1 MPLDAIGQLARRLRA
16 LQRTQGKVESLHDA
30 GAIARRDVE
39 RVYEGLYISA
49 MTSLEGFLEALFYDV
64 VLNDQN
70 YGADIRPRALFRS
83 RQVLRDFV
91 LEGRPYVNWLPFE
104 RTLDR
109 ASAFL
114 RGGRPFSAAD
124 STDKRLMKDW
134 MKTRHAIAHTSA
146 HAERVFLRDVVRGIP
161 LPPRQRTP
169 AGFLR
174 SQLRPGVSRFENVLR
189 EMEGIARKIA

>member
-1 MPLDAIGQLARRLRA
+1 MPLDATGQLARRLSA
-16 LQRTQGKVESLHDA
+16 LQHTQQKIEALHSSGD
-30 GAIARRDVE
+30 IARRDVE

-49 MTSLEGFLEALFYDV
+49 MTALEGFLEALFYDV
-64 VLNDQN
+64 VLNDQD
-70 YGADIRPRALFRS
+70 YGADIRPRARFRS
-83 RQVLRDFV
+83 RQVLREFV
-91 LEGRPYVNWLPFE
+91 LAGRPFVSWLPFD
-104 RTLDR
+104 RTLAR

-114 RGGRPFSAAD
+114 RGGRPFSAVD
-124 STDKRLMKDW
+124 NTDKRMMQDW

-146 HAERVFLRDVVRGIP
+146 HADRVFLRDVVSGIP

-189 EMEGIARKIA
+189 EMEGIARKMG

>member
-1 MPLDAIGQLARRLRA
+1 M
-16 LQRTQGKVESLHDA
+16 
-30 GAIARRDVE
+30 
-39 RVYEGLYISA
+39 
-49 MTSLEGFLEALFYDV
+49 
-64 VLNDQN
+64 LNDQE
-70 YGADIRPRALFRS
+70 YAADIRPRAQFRS

-91 LEGRPYVNWLPFE
+91 LGGRPYVNWLPFD
-104 RTLDR
+104 RTMAR

-114 RGGRPFSAAD
+114 RGGRPFSAVNA
-124 STDKRLMKDW
+124 TDLRLMQDW